1 MGARLPKGFLV
12 IAGLLL
18 LFVAL
23 GRAAFADGAP
33 TLPADRDARFLG
45 VDTCG
50 SSECHGSPEPW
61 RNATVLMKERLIWEA
76 HDAHAKAHA
85 SLSDERGQ
93 RIAKNLGLAD
103 ATQAPECLAC
113 HSTFVP
119 AAQRGPKFRLE
130 AGVGCESCHGPG
142 GSFLRT
148 HVQPTSRHATNVAAG
163 MYPTTNPEARATL
176 CLSCH
181 QGDAKRRISH
191 RLYGAGHPRLR
202 FELDTYSVNQPYHFN
217 PDADY
222 RRRKPLATHFSM
234 WASGQLGAARML
246 LDALADPSRTH
257 AGLFPE
263 LAQYDCHACHQA
275 IGDDP
280 GHRPRPGLAAGA
292 PSLNDAPLVALR
304 GLAAVLEPSLAERL
318 RDETRALQ
326 RAVGEPGRR
335 DAALAGLA
343 RTLHELETRLAGRAE
358 QPTDGRAAARALNA
372 VVANEQPLPFIA
384 AEATAMSLST
394 LLLAEREA
402 GRIAD
407 ADYARVD
414 RALDAIYAALGDER
428 TYRPAVL
435 AEAVA
440 ALDRELAR

>member
-1 MGARLPKGFLV
+1 MGTRLPRGFLV
-12 IAGLLL
+12 ILGLVLLL
-18 LFVAL
+18 LAL
-23 GRAAFADGAP
+23 GRAAFAAQP
-33 TLPADRDARFLG
+33 TLPADSDSRFLG

-76 HDAHAKAHA
+76 HDAHAQAHA
-85 SLSDERGQ
+85 SLADEAGR
-93 RIAKNLGLAD
+93 RIARNLGLDD
-103 ATQAPECLAC
+103 ATQAPECLTC
-113 HSTFVP
+113 HTTFVP

-148 HVQPTSRHATNVAAG
+148 HVQSTSRHATNLAAG
-163 MYPTTNPEARATL
+163 MYPTTDPGARATL

-181 QGDAKRRISH
+181 QGDATRRVSH

-202 FELDTYSVNQPYHFN
+202 FELDTYGVNQPYHFN

-222 RRRKPLATHFSM
+222 RRRKPVASHFALWS
-234 WASGQLGAARML
+234 AGQLRAARAL
-246 LDALADPSRTH
+246 LAAVGDPARGH

-280 GHRPRPGLAAGA
+280 GHRPRPGLAAGV
-292 PSLNDAPLVALR
+292 PGLNDAPLVALR
-304 GLAAVLEPSLAERL
+304 GLATVVAPPLADRL
-318 RDETRALQ
+318 RDETRTLQ
-326 RAVGEPGRR
+326 RSLGTPAGRA
-335 DAALAGLA
+335 AALADLA
-343 RTLHELETRLAGRAE
+343 RTLDELEAK
-358 QPTDGRAAARALNA
+358 AAARSEQAGDGRTVARALSA
-372 VVANEQPLPFIA
+372 VVAAERPLPFTA
-384 AEATAMSLST
+384 AETTAMSLST

-407 ADYARVD
+407 ADYARID
-414 RALDAIYAALGDER
+414 RALDAVYAALGDEW
-428 TYRPAVL
+428 TYRPDAL
-435 AEAVA
+435 AGAVA